1 MRRGPLPGIKRRAR
15 AHEPLAIVHVAI
27 QKKNYAFVKELAAS
41 MGISIAMY
49 MDSLVEWHREKHERT
64 PQHHK

>member
-1 MRRGPLPGIKRRAR
+1 MRRGPLPGTKRRAR
-15 AHEPLAIVHVAI
+15 AHEPLARVNVEI
-27 QKKNYAFVKELAAS
+27 QEKNYAFVKDLAAS

-64 PQHHK
+64 PQHQK